1 MDANRWLI
9 LIYSV
14 LCFLFVLPPI
24 DFLGGNN
31 GQATNYFNDHFI
43 VPPGSVWEKFGIVP
57 PNHVSKVYRVKKNK
71 RKPHTPA
78 GKKKIRK
85 FYSWFEIIPRMIT
98 LAVLLLSLLVIFVP
112 ALSFVVVFWK
122 WLVVVEFFL
131 SGFLYISI
139 RIVYRIM

>member
-1 MDANRWLI
+1 
-9 LIYSV
+9 
-14 LCFLFVLPPI
+14 
-24 DFLGGNN
+24 
-31 GQATNYFNDHFI
+31 

-57 PNHVSKVYRVKKNK
+57 PTHVSNVYRVKKNK

-139 RIVYRIM
+139 RIVSRIM